1 MEFILSYACEVC
13 GKLKGLN
20 DEYKQEI
27 RTIQGLSLTRRI
39 IRIAT

>member
-1 MEFILSYACEVC
+1 LSYACEVC